1 MELMKK
7 DSKLRYP
14 FSSLTI
20 LLAGFS
26 LGTLILIFG
35 QIFQQTQLRKKAS
48 GPALPPL
55 KVKITNIY
63 PKGFTVTWLTL
74 GKTNGA
80 VVFGDNRET
89 VEKQETVSLKKEDE
103 RGSQNFS
110 VHSVKVDN
118 LQPSKRYFFKIISGD
133 RQFYKSLAGEWQ
145 EAGVAESV
153 SLPAEFTFSPSSPL
167 AANNAPGAFSI
178 EQAAFNDCLSLPG
191 SASLPCFR
199 PNPIYGQVTNEDGSA
214 AEEALVYLEIPGK
227 SNLLSTVSGEQGLWT
242 AEMAN
247 FLSADLSGYLSYQPK
262 VDLLKISSLGPL
274 GSESSLYRS
283 IPPVS
288 QTFQDKT
295 NPVVLLL
302 PVMPTLTPT
311 ITPEP
316 TATPT
321 SSPSS
326 PANTPTP
333 TIVPTRTPTKAPAA
347 TATELTLKINLQEWS
362 GEEEAS
368 RVPIQNGL
376 LTVSAP
382 KTTTFSRR
390 LAFFLQPDGTY
401 QAKITFLKPGTYSF
415 SLKPNY
421 YLKKT
426 FPQVKISAGKNLL
439 DLNKDQFLAGDLNND
454 NIINSLDFSLLLKEL
469 NPEEGKSP
477 AVSPMRLK
485 ILLANY
491 RKQGDK

>member
-1 MELMKK
+1 MKK
-7 DSKLRYP
+7 NSKLRHP
-14 FSSLTI
+14 SSSLI
-20 LLAGFS
+20 IILAGFS

-35 QIFQQTQLRKKAS
+35 QTFRLTQLSKKAS

-55 KVKITNIY
+55 KVKVTNIY
-63 PKGFTVTWLTL
+63 PKGFTITWLTL
-74 GKTNGA
+74 GETSGA

-89 VEKQETVSLKKEDE
+89 MEKQEISSPKKEDE
-103 RGSQNFS
+103 RGNQSFS
-110 VHSVKVDN
+110 VHSVRLDN
-118 LQPSKRYFFKIISGD
+118 LQPGKRYFFKILSGD

-167 AANNAPGAFSI
+167 ATGNAPGAFSR
-178 EQAAFNDCLSLPG
+178 EEAAFSNCLSLPG
-191 SASLPCFR
+191 STSLPCFR
-199 PNPIYGQVTNEDGSA
+199 PNPLYGQVTNEDGSA

-242 AEMAN
+242 TEMAN

-295 NPVVLLL
+295 NPVILLL
-302 PVMPTLTPT
+302 PAMPTLTPT
-311 ITPEP
+311 FTPEP
-316 TATPT
+316 TATPEL
-321 SSPSS
+321 SPSPS
-326 PANTPTP
+326 ANTPTSTP
-333 TIVPTRTPTKAPAA
+333 TLQPTKAPAA
-347 TATELTLKINLQEWS
+347 MATELTLKINLQEWS
-362 GEEEAS
+362 GEEEVS
-368 RVPIQNGL
+368 RVPIQIAL

-382 KTTTFSRR
+382 KMTTFSRR
-390 LAFFLQPDGTY
+390 LAFFLQPDSTY

-426 FPQVKISAGKNLL
+426 SPQVKISAGKNLL
-439 DLNKDQFLAGDLNND
+439 DLNKDQFWAGDLNND